1 MPTKK
6 KPSPAQIAARKKF
19 VEMVRAKA
27 KAKKSASKHTDTKSH
42 NVNIKVVSGTKK
54 KSATRQT
61 GTSVKSKDKLRSA
74 LPPGKR
80 TVGKGKAKH
89 TYIERRANR
98 SDKPGSL
105 TGISNIGRNIGNIPK
120 PNDIDAVRE
129 IELFIENDY
138 QLYRSQT
145 NPILINLT
153 KKFKKGTFD
162 LNKASKLFRYLIDSG
177 MKKYHKEYGTGK
189 DWHKLLSTHDRQ
201 YLAEQMAKHTLIE
214 LQAGNEWN

>member
-80 TVGKGKAKH
+80 TTGKGKAKH
-89 TYIERRANR
+89 TYTERRANR

-105 TGISNIGRNIGNIPK
+105 TGIGSTINKLTKEYIAIYDFG
-120 PNDIDAVRE
+120 NDISTATFKATSLPEAKRIAVMHKKHTP
-129 IELFIENDY
+129 ELF
-138 QLYRSQT
+138 
-145 NPILINLT
+145 
-153 KKFKKGTFD
+153 KKKIRTTVKLKK
-162 LNKASKLFRYLIDSG
+162 
-177 MKKYHKEYGTGK
+177 
-189 DWHKLLSTHDRQ
+189 
-201 YLAEQMAKHTLIE
+201 
-214 LQAGNEWN
+214 

>member
-6 KPSPAQIAARKKF
+6 KPSPAQLAARKKF

-54 KSATRQT
+54 KSETRQT

-80 TVGKGKAKH
+80 TTGKGKAKH

-105 TGISNIGRNIGNIPK
+105 TGIKVVGAINRDVLG
-120 PNDIDAVRE
+120 E
-129 IELFIENDY
+129 IT
-138 QLYRSQT
+138 R
-145 NPILINLT
+145 LT
-153 KKFKKGTFD
+153 KWNDELEKIIYAQKDRLKTDKSTTFTT
-162 LNKASKLFRYLIDSG
+162 LQKRYVKASIMRYQDLLKSN
-177 MKKYHKEYGTGK
+177 KKHLTQLKK
-189 DWHKLLSTHDRQ
+189 QIK
-201 YLAEQMAKHTLIE
+201 
-214 LQAGNEWN
+214 